1 MTNKYYSILFFL
13 LSGITILAQPSKK
26 MLYSIPSETYC
37 TFSLNTTNINEKV
50 DFDRIKALPVIKNTF
65 DELKKGARKD
75 SVALKKF
82 FDNPNTLGIA
92 LEPSVTAFFHVTELE
107 NEDPIYFMAAA
118 VPLSNKIKFEAL
130 LKAMM
135 QAKYDEV
142 KQGDGYKYIPNNKT
156 YLAWNK
162 DFAVFYMT
170 FSRSGKH
177 LLDDHLDAFFKGDK
191 KKSLMN
197 HTDFAQF
204 SKRKKDFGVWVDV
217 KKGWNLYMSTIG
229 RYGMS
234 TFKDLGIER
243 FGPKMSS
250 LALDLNFNDEHM
262 SLSTRSI
269 VDEDIKGLTAK
280 NYASRIDEDMLK
292 FVSSENL
299 LGFAGMST
307 DMKATKE
314 FYEQEYESLYDSA
327 YNVYSKLLISDF
339 VDDDSTIKAW
349 RKQVYGGNMDAEAYA
364 EEAVYEEEEQVF
376 AVEAVEAEEGKE
388 GLTWEQRDSIKTL
401 IRERSDSLKDFYFA
415 GRDSIINHYLG
426 KYDLKQDDLWNVLT
440 GDLLLASN
448 GTFQII
454 DTFKTYE
461 YIENQDGEW
470 AYEDVEKTRKIPVP
484 LIKLLVG
491 VNYPQSVKSMLNDLM
506 IFFAKNGDS
515 FNYEKNGDYFV
526 IDAAGYTKVYVGV
539 LADKYLLITNNED
552 FVNNVGDK
560 GYDNNLG
567 MASVHDPLTKQGPS
581 FFFLDISKA
590 LKISEKGAPQQID
603 MLRIL
608 QRTFINLTIA
618 TSLEK
623 DNPLGET
630 QIKMGKEHNTLE
642 QLFELSNDIYL
653 YYTSFR

>member
-1 MTNKYYSILFFL
+1 
-13 LSGITILAQPSKK
+13 
-26 MLYSIPSETYC
+26 
-37 TFSLNTTNINEKV
+37 
-50 DFDRIKALPVIKNTF
+50 
-65 DELKKGARKD
+65 
-75 SVALKKF
+75 
-82 FDNPNTLGIA
+82 
-92 LEPSVTAFFHVTELE
+92 
-107 NEDPIYFMAAA
+107 
-118 VPLSNKIKFEAL
+118 
-130 LKAMM
+130 
-135 QAKYDEV
+135 
-142 KQGDGYKYIPNNKT
+142 
-156 YLAWNK
+156 
-162 DFAVFYMT
+162 
-170 FSRSGKH
+170 
-177 LLDDHLDAFFKGDK
+177 
-191 KKSLMN
+191 
-197 HTDFAQF
+197 
-204 SKRKKDFGVWVDV
+204 
-217 KKGWNLYMSTIG
+217 
-229 RYGMS
+229 
-234 TFKDLGIER
+234 
-243 FGPKMSS
+243 
-250 LALDLNFNDEHM
+250 
-262 SLSTRSI
+262 
-269 VDEDIKGLTAK
+269 
-280 NYASRIDEDMLK
+280 MLK
-292 FVSSENL
+292 YVSSENL

-349 RKQVYGGNMDAEAYA
+349 RKQVYGGNMDAAYA

-376 AVEAVEAEEGKE
+376 AVEAEGNKE

-401 IRERSDSLKDFYFA
+401 ISERSDSLKDFYFE

-470 AYEDVEKTRKIPVP
+470 AYEEVEKTRKIPVP

-491 VNYPQSVKSMLNDLM
+491 VNYPQSVESMLNDLM
-506 IFFAKNGDS
+506 IFFAKSGGT
-515 FNYEKNGDYFV
+515 FNYEKKGDYFV

-560 GYDNNLG
+560 GYDKNLG
-567 MASVHDPLTKQGPS
+567 MASVHDPLTKEGPS

-608 QRTFINLTIA
+608 QRTFINLTILA
-618 TSLEK
+618 SLEK
-623 DNPLGET
+623 GNPVGET

>member
-1 MTNKYYSILFFL
+1 MTNKYYSVLFFL
-13 LSGITILAQPSKK
+13 LSGITILAQPSKQ
-26 MLYSIPSETYC
+26 MLNSIPAETYC
-37 TFSLNTTNINEKV
+37 TISLNTTNINEKV

-82 FDNPNTLGIA
+82 YDNPNTLGIA

-118 VPLSNKIKFEAL
+118 VPLSNKMKFEAL

-142 KQGDGYKYIPNNKT
+142 KQGNGYKYIPNKKT

-162 DFAVFYMT
+162 EFVVFYMT
-170 FSRSGKH
+170 FSSSGKH
-177 LLDDHLDAFFKGDK
+177 LIDDHLDAFFKGDK

-204 SKRKKDFGVWVDV
+204 SKRKKDFGVWLDV
-217 KKGWNLYMSTIG
+217 KKGWDLYMSTIG
-229 RYGMS
+229 RYGMAPLRE
-234 TFKDLGIER
+234 LGINN

-250 LALDLNFNDEHM
+250 LGLDLNFNDEHI
-262 SLSTRSI
+262 SLTTRSI
-269 VDEDIKGLTAK
+269 IDEEIKELTAK

-292 FVSSENL
+292 YVSSENL
-299 LGFAGMST
+299 LGFAGLST

-314 FYEQEYESLYDSA
+314 FYEQEYQSLYDSA

-339 VDDDSTIKAW
+339 VDDDSTIKVW
-349 RKQVYGGNMDAEAYA
+349 REQLYGDDMDVVFT
-364 EEAVYEEEEQVF
+364 EEAVYEDEEQVF
-376 AVEAVEAEEGKE
+376 EVEAKESKE
-388 GLTWEQRDSIKTL
+388 GLTWEERDSIKTL
-401 IRERSDSLKDFYFA
+401 ISERSDSLKDFYFE

-470 AYEDVEKTRKIPVP
+470 AYEEVEKTRKIPVP

-506 IFFAKNGDS
+506 IFFAKSGGT
-515 FNYEKNGDYFV
+515 FNYEKKGDYFV
-526 IDAAGYTKVYVGV
+526 VDAAGYTKVYVGV
-539 LADKYLLITNNED
+539 LADKYLLITNNKD

-560 GYDNNLG
+560 GYDKNLR
-567 MASVHDPLTKQGPS
+567 MASVHDPLTKEGPS

-608 QRTFINLTIA
+608 QKTFINLTISA
-618 TSLEK
+618 SLEK
-623 DNPLGET
+623 GNPLGET